1 MAGQS
6 PTSRTLQVFKREGTR
21 AGVVERFIGP
31 LNIRKDLFG
40 IIDVIALGDEGV
52 RGIQCCG
59 TSFSAHVK
67 KILVDERENSIA
79 WLMTPH
85 TTLELWGWRK
95 VKIKR
100 GGTAVRYEPR
110 IRIFTLEDFGGEA

>member
-1 MAGQS
+1 VAQS
-6 PTSRTLQVFKREGTR
+6 PTSRTLQALKKEGTR

-40 IIDVIALGDEGV
+40 IIDVIALGDGGV

-59 TSFSAHVK
+59 TSFSSHVSK
-67 KILVDERENSIA
+67 LLVDERDSSIA
-79 WLMTPH
+79 WLQTPG

-95 VKIKR
+95 LKVKR
-100 GGTAVRYEPR
+100 GGTAVRYAPR
-110 IRIFTLEDFGGEA
+110 IRIFTLEDFGG